1 LNKVVFMPAPV
12 VVVHQQL
19 DTRRMLISTVRDA
32 GYEVAGF
39 ADPIK
44 ALDAIETG
52 SRARV
57 LVTRLDFGPGKLNGI
72 ALARMIR
79 HKGLDVQVVFVGR
92 ADKARYLDSTEA
104 FVPHPVDLNAVA
116 DAVRRALAA
125 SVRSKTLFQPNLPQ

>member
-1 LNKVVFMPAPV
+1 MPAPV
-12 VVVHQQL
+12 VIVHQQL
-19 DTRRMLISTVRDA
+19 ETRRMLISTVRAA

-79 HKGLDVQVVFVGR
+79 HKRLGVEVVFVGR
-92 ADKARYLDSTEA
+92 ADKAQYLDETEA
-104 FVPHPVDLNAVA
+104 FVPHPVDLDAVA
-116 DAVRRALAA
+116 DAVRRALATP
-125 SVRSKTLFQPNLPQ
+125 VRDKTLFHPNLPQ